1 MKLVRLVFLAI
12 VAIAAST
19 LTVVATATAHGAPS
33 TGTPSHLTSAGGDG
47 GSITSVL
54 RNATFIPTPAGDELT
69 VVDPDGRT
77 IDRVALTIPMGG
89 AVVPLRA
96 NVSADRTSATFT
108 PVITPQTRAAIAA
121 GVHPVS
127 AKKDRAYQKM
137 IWHIN
142 NGWNRGGGVA
152 TAVGAIVGLIVGC
165 LVIVGCIWGAGVGA
179 AIGAA
184 VGINNG
190 DPQAGQAILTWI
202 NTP

>member
-1 MKLVRLVFLAI
+1 MKIMRLIVLTLAG
-12 VAIAAST
+12 VVTT
-19 LTVVATATAHGAPS
+19 LLTVATATAHGAPTSLAASHHTFAS
-33 TGTPSHLTSAGGDG
+33 TDGT
-47 GSITSVL
+47 SITSVL
-54 RNATFIPTPAGDELT
+54 TNATFGQHDADALT
-69 VVDPDGRT
+69 VLDRHGNT
-77 IDRVALTIPMGG
+77 IDRVALSIPLNG
-89 AVVPLRA
+89 VDVPLRTT
-96 NVSADRTSATFT
+96 VSADRTTATLA
-108 PVITPQTRAAIAA
+108 PQITPEIRAAIAA
-121 GVHPVS
+121 GMHPAS

-165 LVIVGCIWGAGVGA
+165 LVLVGCIWGAGVGA